1 MLINKKIHTT
11 NILYYLQIKRE
22 SIYINTIFLKFKNF
36 TILPMRYFF
45 KKKKNSLS
53 LSLNNCQK
61 LNPIGSHPR
70 LSLPE
75 KYNHHHISL
84 LRVELFNVP
93 FIITVICSRYKSE
106 ISFHF
111 DYEFHYNITPRC
123 HSTRTYYY
131 KHFNVYIYTSI
142 VIALM
147 KFHWADKGPYCQFR
161 YWELIILYD
170 W

>member
-1 MLINKKIHTT
+1 MH
-11 NILYYLQIKRE
+11 
-22 SIYINTIFLKFKNF
+22 INTIFSKTLQSFQ
-36 TILPMRYFF
+36 FF
-45 KKKKNSLS
+45 KKKKEFSLS

-111 DYEFHYNITPRC
+111 DYESIIILLHATIPQEHIIINI
-123 HSTRTYYY
+123 S
-131 KHFNVYIYTSI
+131 IYTSI
-142 VIALM
+142 LIALM

-161 YWELIILYD
+161 YWELIILCD